1 MSVGAGSSDFKLEAY
16 KTLRAEIGHH
26 VQAMAASV
34 GVALTAVGA
43 IGAFALSEP
52 GNRDALLVLPFVLSG
67 LALVQI
73 NHGIQ
78 IRRRDEYIR
87 TYLWPSKECLPP
99 TSHGLLPVVSWEEWI
114 ATIRLDQSALNPAK
128 VADAVGYV
136 IVFGFPSAGALAL
149 TASVAWGKASLAIVW
164 GLAVLVML
172 MSAAIGLA
180 VESKEL
186 APSDRYPHRSLRP
199 PRRRSQG

>member
-1 MSVGAGSSDFKLEAY
+1 VGAEPSDFKLEAY

-26 VQAMAASV
+26 LQAMSASV
-34 GVALTAVGA
+34 GVALTAVAA
-43 IGAFALSEP
+43 IGAFALSKP
-52 GNRDALLVLPFVLSG
+52 DNRDALLVLPFVLSG
-67 LALVQI
+67 LALVQV

-87 TYLWPSKECLPP
+87 TYLWPLKESLPP
-99 TSHGLLPVVSWEEWI
+99 TSHGLPVVSWEEWI

-149 TASVAWGKASLAIVW
+149 TASAAWGKASLAIVW

-172 MSAAIGLA
+172 VAAAIGFV

-186 APSDRYPHRSLRP
+186 APSDSYPHRSLRP
-199 PRRRSQG
+199 PRRPSQV